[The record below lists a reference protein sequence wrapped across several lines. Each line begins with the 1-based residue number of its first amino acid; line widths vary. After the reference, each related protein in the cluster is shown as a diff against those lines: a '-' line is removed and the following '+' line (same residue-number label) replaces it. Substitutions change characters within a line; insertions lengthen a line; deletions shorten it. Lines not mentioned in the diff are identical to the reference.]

1 MKLQA
6 VELPL
11 MKNQTRRIK
20 TPKVA
25 TLVAVALLLL
35 TIIPIYYPF
44 FRYPNKNPSSDLSSS
59 SRISSQLPLCSDGD
73 SLPERNGLCTHKDVE
88 KIPTTNDNELDSP
101 GNDVEKPPTLS
112 SNSNGGGSTFNWDK
126 EIKSILRNPELAG
139 NSQPDEGVIEDTEMK
154 PALNNPDSVDTTE
167 SGEDVTAV
175 ANDRGV
181 KTEPVTSNSE
191 LAETTQS
198 GEAFNRDVEM
208 KPVLSNPDSAE
219 TTQSGEDTTRTPSN
233 RDVETNHARGDLDS
247 VETSDSSSGM
257 GETTIDRKTE
267 TKPVQSNPDLEDT
280 THTGRDEAG
289 VGATDSGNSMEETT
303 INRKTETKPVL
314 SNPDLEETTQSGRDE
329 AAATTLPPEK
339 DAKKTGAHRRRDV
352 GRSPPPPNN
361 AEYSDS
367 LRAAD
372 SERENCDIF
381 TGEWVPNP
389 EAPYYTNATC
399 REIQQH
405 QDCLKFGRPDTRYL
419 KWKWKPE
426 GCELPVF
433 DPYRFL
439 QLVRGKSL
447 AFVGDSVA
455 RNHMQSLICL
465 LSRVEEAVDVSDVK
479 FVSQFKRYEYPNHN
493 FTVEIFWSP
502 YLVKTT
508 QSDDA
513 RPFNLYLDEFDE
525 KWTTKIQ
532 HFDYV
537 IISAGHWF
545 FRPTMFYVQGR
556 IVGCLYCP
564 ESHITHLTSYFS
576 YRRAFRTAFR
586 AINSLENFKGTTFL
600 RTFAPSHF
608 EGGYWDQGGDC
619 RRKTPFKKAEARL
632 EGYNLEHHKIQVEEV
647 KIAERLGRRKGLKFR
662 LFDVTQAMLL
672 RPDGHP
678 SKYGHWP
685 QQNVTMAND
694 CVHWCL
700 PGPVDTWN
708 DFLIEMLKREEKASY

>member
-11 MKNQTRRIK
+11 MKNQTRRSK
-20 TPKVA
+20 TRKVA
-25 TLVAVALLLL
+25 PLVAVALFLL
-35 TIIPIYYPF
+35 TVIPIYYPF

-59 SRISSQLPLCSDGD
+59 SRISSQLPLCLDRD
-73 SLPERNGLCTHKDVE
+73 SMPERNGLCTHKDVE
-88 KIPTTNDNELDSP
+88 KIPTTNDNERDSP
-101 GNDVEKPPTLS
+101 GNDVEKPPTLNR
-112 SNSNGGGSTFNWDK
+112 NSNGGGSSFNRDK

-139 NSQPDEGVIEDTEMK
+139 NSQPDEGVVEDTETK
-154 PALNNPDSVDTTE
+154 PALDNPDSVDTTE

-175 ANDRGV
+175 AVDRGV
-181 KTEPVTSNSE
+181 ETEPVTSNSD

-233 RDVETNHARGDLDS
+233 RDVETNHARGELDS
-247 VETSDSSSGM
+247 VETTDSSSGM

-267 TKPVQSNPDLEDT
+267 TKPVLSNPDLEDT

-289 VGATDSGNSMEETT
+289 VGTTDSDNSMGETA
-303 INRKTETKPVL
+303 INRKTETKADL
-314 SNPDLEETTQSGRDE
+314 SNPDLEETTQSGGDE

-339 DAKKTGAHRRRDV
+339 DVKKARAHRRRDV
-352 GRSPPPPNN
+352 GRSPPLPNN

-399 REIQQH
+399 WEIQQH
-405 QDCLKFGRPDTRYL
+405 QNCLKFGRPDTRYL

-465 LSRVEEAVDVSDVK
+465 LSRVC
-479 FVSQFKRYEYPNHN
+479 PN
-493 FTVEIFWSP
+493 
-502 YLVKTT
+502 YL
-508 QSDDA
+508 
-513 RPFNLYLDEFDE
+513 F
-525 KWTTKIQ
+525 
-532 HFDYV
+532 
-537 IISAGHWF
+537 
-545 FRPTMFYVQGR
+545 
-556 IVGCLYCP
+556 
-564 ESHITHLTSYFS
+564 
-576 YRRAFRTAFR
+576 
-586 AINSLENFKGTTFL
+586 
-600 RTFAPSHF
+600 
-608 EGGYWDQGGDC
+608 
-619 RRKTPFKKAEARL
+619 
-632 EGYNLEHHKIQVEEV
+632 
-647 KIAERLGRRKGLKFR
+647 
-662 LFDVTQAMLL
+662 
-672 RPDGHP
+672 
-678 SKYGHWP
+678 
-685 QQNVTMAND
+685 
-694 CVHWCL
+694 
-700 PGPVDTWN
+700 
-708 DFLIEMLKREEKASY
+708 